1 MKRFMNRKS
10 VAIAAVVGLVLG
22 GAGLAAAHVLGNGT
36 ATGSTTVAGGP
47 GDGFT
52 VSSPDLEGGPLTI
65 DPNNFDTISA
75 SISNF
80 TGLPLT
86 VKQIDVAITGVTVDQ
101 NTQNPAWPPC
111 TASQFVLAASASPG
125 WGGPQM
131 TSNNGVL
138 EGPAAVWTTNL
149 PQTVPN
155 GDFVNGEHL
164 ATSTPPFV
172 SPTSV
177 NGVPPGL
184 FLEWLDQGPNVIQ
197 NNCLG
202 ATVNVSVSAS

>member
-1 MKRFMNRKS
+1 M
-10 VAIAAVVGLVLG
+10 
-22 GAGLAAAHVLGNGT
+22 
-36 ATGSTTVAGGP
+36 
-47 GDGFT
+47 
-52 VSSPDLEGGPLTI
+52 
-65 DPNNFDTISA
+65 DTISA

-86 VKQIDVAITGVTVDQ
+86 LHQIEVQITGVTVDA
-101 NTQNPAWPPC
+101 NTQNPAWPAC
-111 TASQFVLAASASPG
+111 TASQFVLLASSSSP
-125 WGGPQM
+125 WQELTP
-131 TSNNGVL
+131 NGAL
-138 EGPAAVWTTNL
+138 EIGPAALWTENL